1 MDYKEQWTDMKRWLR
16 QAIDYCDQRSIQTK
30 DEIEVSRLLTKAN
43 SLRLVLQHMME
54 TERIYSGIAISEY
67 I

>member
-1 MDYKEQWTDMKRWLR
+1 MDYKEQWADMKRWLR

-43 SLRLVLQHMME
+43 SLRSVLQHMME
-54 TERIYSGIAISEY
+54 TEKIYGGIAISEY